1 MSEAVRTWIVKLDD
15 NPAGLDGRGSVPL
28 IRSILDFGESS
39 ETPDNLGDFVFPPM
53 VEKQHA
59 IVFGYLGQEQTVWS
73 LKKCEYYFPR
83 SWRPRARSRALIGEL
98 VEMVADDA
106 DPGVDIRLR
115 FVRVTLPLQTTS
127 GERLLRYDSRCL
139 RLIAVAIA

>member
-1 MSEAVRTWIVKLDD
+1 LPPSPLRPIRNRLS
-15 NPAGLDGRGSVPL
+15 PPHDGVLHSQ
-28 IRSILDFGESS
+28 RS
-39 ETPDNLGDFVFPPM
+39 
-53 VEKQHA
+53 
-59 IVFGYLGQEQTVWS
+59 
-73 LKKCEYYFPR
+73 
-83 SWRPRARSRALIGEL
+83 RARSRALIGEL

-115 FVRVTLPLQTTS
+115 FVRVTLLLQTTS